1 MTTNYSL
8 FRMLSLFFSWSLDSN
23 YFKHFDVCYTPVSDS
38 MFFLKGEISTEVT
51 VSNSK
56 SSSNFNYR
64 GQFKKN
70 QYDSEYLI
78 KKRLSEITS
87 SLREPLIDTQQICS

>member
-8 FRMLSLFFSWSLDSN
+8 FRMLSPFFSWSLDSN
-23 YFKHFDVCYTPVSDS
+23 YSKQFDVCYTPVSDS
-38 MFFLKGEISTEVT
+38 IFLKGEISTEVT

-56 SSSNFNYR
+56 SSSIFNNR

-70 QYDSEYLI
+70 NTI
-78 KKRLSEITS
+78 LSI
-87 SLREPLIDTQQICS
+87 

>member
-8 FRMLSLFFSWSLDSN
+8 FRMLSPFFLGP
-23 YFKHFDVCYTPVSDS
+23 YFKQFDVCYTPVSDS
-38 MFFLKGEISTEVT
+38 IFLKGEISTEVT

-56 SSSNFNYR
+56 SSSIFNNR

-70 QYDSEYLI
+70 NTI
-78 KKRLSEITS
+78 LSI
-87 SLREPLIDTQQICS
+87 

>member
-8 FRMLSLFFSWSLDSN
+8 FRMLSPFFLGPYIRTTLSN
-23 YFKHFDVCYTPVSDS
+23 LTYAIRLYLIL
-38 MFFLKGEISTEVT
+38 FFLKGEISTEVT

-56 SSSNFNYR
+56 SSSIFNNR

-70 QYDSEYLI
+70 NTI
-78 KKRLSEITS
+78 LSI
-87 SLREPLIDTQQICS
+87 